1 MSRRTSLP
9 PNQFYR
15 KSQTRT
21 KPPSVSAREELARK
35 HGRKIAKAQ
44 KMEKI
49 EHRRQKQNSAQA
61 DQ

>member
-44 KMEKI
+44 KMEKK
-49 EHRRQKQNSAQA
+49 EN
-61 DQ
+61 